1 MSHDVQNNFIGRWRA
16 LSCVAPI
23 ALIFQRLC
31 APPVHILEA
40 GGAA

>member
-1 MSHDVQNNFIGRWRA
+1 MLKNNFIGRWRA
-16 LSCVAPI
+16 LPCVASI
-23 ALIFQRLC
+23 ALIFQRFC